1 MSSCNRP
8 TKSLIVWVLTDF
20 EGGSIMIENTGFN
33 SPASDSLI
41 DQTSTELIVV
51 RPDPYLPTE
60 QRLSHFVGLS
70 DNTAGAKGI
79 AMELVI
85 IPPGAIAKPHFHP
98 EHETA
103 LYLLKG
109 RVEVRYGK
117 GLKQCQVCEAG
128 DFVFTPPGV
137 PHQPRNL
144 SETEPVYIV
153 TARNDPDEQE
163 KIVPYDPTLDR

>member
-1 MSSCNRP
+1 M
-8 TKSLIVWVLTDF
+8 LEVLTDF
-20 EGGSIMIENTGFN
+20 EGGSTMIEKTQSN
-33 SPASDSLI
+33 SPDSGSFI
-41 DQTSTELIVV
+41 DQTPTELVVV
-51 RPDPYLPTE
+51 RPDPSLLTG

-70 DNTAGAKGI
+70 ANTAGTKGMT
-79 AMELVI
+79 MELAI
-85 IPPGAIAKPHFHP
+85 MPPGAIASPHFHP

-109 RVEVRYGK
+109 RVEVCYGK

-144 SETEPVYIV
+144 SDTEPVYIV
-153 TARNDPDEQE
+153 TARNDPNEQE
-163 KIVPYDPTLDR
+163 KSVPYDPTLDC

>member
-1 MSSCNRP
+1 
-8 TKSLIVWVLTDF
+8 
-20 EGGSIMIENTGFN
+20 MIENTGFN
-33 SPASDSLI
+33 SPDSGSLI

-51 RPDPYLPTE
+51 HPDPHLLTE

-70 DNTAGAKGI
+70 ANTAGAKGI

-85 IPPGAIAKPHFHP
+85 MPPGAIAKPHFHP

-109 RVEVRYGK
+109 RVEVCYGQ

-128 DFVFTPPGV
+128 DFVFTPPSV

-144 SETEPVYIV
+144 SDTEPVYIV